1 MPVGAPHV
9 IRAGT
14 TGELFL
20 VFAGDPSNP
29 GAGRTGLGVE
39 GASAGYVRDDG
50 AGPVRVPLAPGTLGV
65 HRPGSLA
72 EVDPE
77 LMPGAYQLGVPDA
90 MLAPGATQAVL
101 VLSLPGAVVEPVEVE
116 LVMYDPFD
124 AHAIGMVQQADWRR
138 HEFLRT
144 ALSRLAAME
153 LELQERA
160 AGRAAGGVG

>member
-20 VFAGDPSNP
+20 VFAADASDPA
-29 GAGRTGLGVE
+29 AGRTGLGAG

-50 AGPVRVPLAPGTLGV
+50 TGPVRVSLVRGTLGV
-65 HRPGSLA
+65 HRAGSFV

-77 LMPGAYQLGVPDA
+77 LMPGAYQVGIPDA

-101 VLSLPGAVVEPVEVE
+101 VLSLPGAAVDPVEVE
-116 LVMYDPFD
+116 LVRYDPFD

-160 AGRAAGGVG
+160 AGGGGVT